1 MVLAQAKFAYNNSM
15 NRSTWKTP
23 FEIVTIIHPRG
34 ISDLRDVAGEEK
46 RSAAGEEFSDF
57 MESLHKEV
65 KLRLEQSNQ
74 NYKENA
80 DQSRRHHDFQ
90 VGDEVMVHLKK
101 GRFLAR
107 TYSKLKM
114 KKFGPC
120 KILKKFDSCNGYE
133 FELLH
138 DMDISPIF
146 NISDLYKNHELED
159 EVFIPNDYPN
169 KKIEEIE

>member
-1 MVLAQAKFAYNNSM
+1 
-15 NRSTWKTP
+15 
-23 FEIVTIIHPRG
+23 
-34 ISDLRDVAGEEK
+34 
-46 RSAAGEEFSDF
+46 

-74 NYKENA
+74 KYKKNA

-101 GRFLAR
+101 GIFPVG

-120 KILKKFDSCNGYE
+120 KILKKFDNGNAYE
-133 FELLH
+133 VELPN

-146 NISDLYKNHELED
+146 NIVDLYKYHESKN
-159 EVFIPNDYPN
+159 EVVV
-169 KKIEEIE
+169 